1 MAKTLRMAKAG
12 KRKKSVHALFKL
24 FLIVLTLF
32 CVGAFLNQ
40 ELSIYQIKQEQAA
53 TQKRLEEL
61 KKQRAELEAE
71 RRRLDD
77 PKYIERIARDEYN
90 MVGPNE
96 VPMFVVDNNKK

>member
-40 ELSIYQIKQEQAA
+40 ELSIYQIKKEQAA
-53 TQKRLEEL
+53 TQRRLEEL

-71 RRRLDD
+71 RKRLDD

-96 VPMFVVDNNKK
+96 VPLFVVDNNKK